1 MIVGFLF
8 HYCMTYLNATFNE
21 VKHVQVGGSIY
32 TDI

>member
-8 HYCMTYLNATFNE
+8 HYCMTCLAATFNE
-21 VKHVQVGGSIY
+21 VKHVQFGGSIF

>member
-8 HYCMTYLNATFNE
+8 HYCMTCLTATFNE
-21 VKHVQVGGSIY
+21 VKRVQFGESIY